1 MSPIPLSKYKLNR
14 KDYKI
19 AAVLLIL
26 YQKKNEW
33 YIAYM
38 RRTSRFKEDKHAGQI
53 SFPGGRKEN
62 NETILRCAIRE
73 TYEEF
78 GITPDQLEILGALKE
93 LYISVSN
100 FLVFPFVA
108 FANGPLTFKPEK
120 EEVEEILEIPLSE
133 LQNLKNRKTKD
144 IHIGERTLTNVPY
157 FDLNGQVLW
166 GATAMITHS
175 FLDIIDKLNLKKI
188 GK

>member
-14 KDYKI
+14 KDYKT

-62 NETILRCAIRE
+62 NETILQCAIRE

-93 LYISVSN
+93 LYIAVSN